1 MMKYLLS
8 FTVTLIALAL
18 AGCGQSTQEEQ
29 TSESTTSD
37 EDKVVAASPVM
48 DQALDVQEAGRCAF
62 FFSYKEGDKQLNV
75 YHSPST
81 SSQVVAT
88 LKNESVDDAYIYI
101 TPCDNKDWYHV
112 SKSAKGPY
120 IGYMQWDRAFL
131 DGELAEGTCECTVTD
146 PDGYVNV
153 RQYATTKSK
162 VIKTF
167 PKGHHFIGL
176 LADDNNQWMGVL
188 EERAGDDQSEHPQLI
203 GFVHVSKIAYSN
215 NEE

>member
-1 MMKYLLS
+1 MMKNLLS
-8 FTVTLIALAL
+8 FTVMLIALAL
-18 AGCGQSTQEEQ
+18 AGCRQGTQEEQ
-29 TSESTTSD
+29 TTASTTAD
-37 EDKVVAASPVM
+37 ENKVVAASPVM
-48 DQALDVQEAGRCAF
+48 DQALDVQEAGRCVF
-62 FFSYKEGDKQLNV
+62 FFSYKDGDKQLNV
-75 YHSPST
+75 YQSPST

-88 LKNESVDDAYIYI
+88 LKQESVDDAYIYI
-101 TPCDNKDWYHV
+101 TPCDNKEWYHV

-120 IGYMQWDRAFL
+120 IGYMPCERAFL
-131 DGELAEGTCECTVTD
+131 DGELAEETRDCTVTD

-162 VIKTF
+162 VIKTL

-188 EERAGDDQSEHPQLI
+188 EERIGKDQSEHLQLI
-203 GFVHVSKIAYSN
+203 GFVHVSKITYSN